1 MSSLSSRP
9 KEIKSWVSTC
19 AADLCLS
26 ASLPHFVFGVSHL
39 VCSSRGFGQSRSNTA
54 GCSLSEVGMSS
65 EMEAMDKAKEA
76 AAEAKERKHLAPV
89 SLTIAIVAVF
99 VAVVSLLGHRAHTEE
114 ILQQT
119 RATDQWAYYQAKN
132 MRRNNLEALDEV
144 LTTMENTKADRAQEV
159 QKHFHEEIEKYREE
173 QKDIETEAREL
184 EADVKRSSSHADRFD
199 LGEVFLEIALVVTS
213 ITLLTDNRKFWYL
226 GIGLASV
233 GIVAAASGF
242 LVH

>member
-1 MSSLSSRP
+1 
-9 KEIKSWVSTC
+9 
-19 AADLCLS
+19 
-26 ASLPHFVFGVSHL
+26 
-39 VCSSRGFGQSRSNTA
+39 
-54 GCSLSEVGMSS
+54 MSS

-76 AAEAKERKHLAPV
+76 AEEAKQRKHLAPV
-89 SLTIAIVAVF
+89 SLTIAVLAVF

-114 ILQQT
+114 ILMQT

-144 LTTMENTKADRAQEV
+144 LTALENTKAERAEEV
-159 QKHFHEEIEKYREE
+159 QKHFHAEIDKYREQQTE
-173 QKDIETEAREL
+173 IQTEARGL
-184 EADVKRSSSHADRFD
+184 EGEVQHASRRADRFD
-199 LGEVFLEIALVVTS
+199 LGEVFLEIALVITS

-226 GIGLASV
+226 GIGLACV